1 MGEGRVMS
9 DQMPD
14 TFDRLLGALDGLP
27 DVVSTKP
34 STVRSVTPLIG
45 NSETWIIQ
53 TVRQADQG
61 DVIFLERTGRDGSI
75 RIAIPAK
82 VATVIARQR
91 EALNTKAR
99 KKGARAAVETR
110 KEKGIIPFARRGGS
124 DGSAS

>member
-1 MGEGRVMS
+1 MS
-9 DQMPD
+9 EQSQMPD

-34 STVRSVTPLIG
+34 STVRSITPLIG

-75 RIAIPAK
+75 RVAIPAK
-82 VATVIARQR
+82 VAAVIARQR
-91 EALNTKAR
+91 EALTTKAR

-110 KEKGIIPFARRGGS
+110 KERGIVPFAHRKVG
-124 DGSAS
+124 